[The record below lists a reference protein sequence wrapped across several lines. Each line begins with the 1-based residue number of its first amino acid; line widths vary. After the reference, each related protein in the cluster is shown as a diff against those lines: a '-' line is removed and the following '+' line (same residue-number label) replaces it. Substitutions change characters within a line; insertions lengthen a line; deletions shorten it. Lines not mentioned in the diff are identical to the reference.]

1 MRINNQIFI
10 EWTIARVY
18 EDFSFTKA
26 IDTALKQVSLKEGEK
41 VEVHQLV
48 NVGEFNNEKI
58 FLIILNVISDVG

>member
-18 EDFSFTKA
+18 KDFSFEKSL
-26 IDTALKQVSLKEGEK
+26 DNALKQVCLNKGEM

-48 NVGEFNNEKI
+48 NVGEFNNRKI
-58 FLIILNVISDVG
+58 FLIILNVISHND

>member
-10 EWTIARVY
+10 EWTIVRVY

-26 IDTALKQVSLKEGEK
+26 IETALKQVSLKEDEK

-48 NVGEFNNEKI
+48 NVGEFNNEKV
-58 FLIILNVISDVG
+58 FLIILNVITEKE

>member
-10 EWTIARVY
+10 EWSIAKVY

-48 NVGEFNNEKI
+48 KVGEFNNEKV
-58 FLIILNVISDVG
+58 FLIILNVFSDKD

>member
-18 EDFSFTKA
+18 EDFSFSKA
-26 IDTALKQVSLKEGEK
+26 IDTALKQVCLKEDEK

-58 FLIILNVISDVG
+58 FLIILNVITNKD